1 MGGDAGTQTFTM
13 IIRNLALG
21 TVNLSDTR
29 RMLLKQLLVAMQLGV
44 LVAVVAGGAVFALGT
59 VLGRDSRLGAV
70 LAAALMLNF
79 LIAASAGTL
88 VPLMLTKLKVDPA
101 VASGLFVTFL
111 TDLLGFVFVLGLASA
126 MMN

>member
-1 MGGDAGTQTFTM
+1 
-13 IIRNLALG
+13 
-21 TVNLSDTR
+21 
-29 RMLLKQLLVAMQLGV
+29 
-44 LVAVVAGGAVFALGT
+44 VAGGAVFALGT

-79 LIAASAGTL
+79 LIAAAAGTL